1 MKPFLSGVGVFVVTA
16 TIASCWNPFAPDQAV
31 VLGVTQLD
39 APATISTG
47 SPLTVVLTVVT
58 GGCKSFDHIEAQRQA
73 ASASLTAWGRD
84 GAKGRN
90 DIVCPDNIV
99 YEPHSY
105 RFEPPFQSPFT
116 VTVNR
121 GRLSP
126 LIATVQVQ

>member
-1 MKPFLSGVGVFVVTA
+1 MKPFLSAIVFAVA
-16 TIASCWNPFAPDQAV
+16 AAIWGCRNPFAPDQSV
-31 VLGVTQLD
+31 VLDVTQLD
-39 APATISTG
+39 APTTISTG
-47 SPLTVVLTVVT
+47 SPLSVVLTVVT

-84 GAKGRN
+84 GAKGRK
-90 DIVCPDNIV
+90 DIMCPDNIV

>member
-1 MKPFLSGVGVFVVTA
+1 MKPFLSAIVFAVA
-16 TIASCWNPFAPDQAV
+16 AAIGGCRNPFAPDQSV
-31 VLGVTQLD
+31 VLDVTHLD
-39 APATISTG
+39 APTTISTG

-84 GAKGRN
+84 GAKGRK
-90 DIVCPDNIV
+90 DIMCPDNIV

>member
-1 MKPFLSGVGVFVVTA
+1 MKPFLSAIVFAVA
-16 TIASCWNPFAPDQAV
+16 AAIGGCRNPFAPDQSV
-31 VLGVTQLD
+31 VLDVTQLD
-39 APATISTG
+39 APTTISTG
-47 SPLTVVLTVVT
+47 SPLSVVLTVVT

-84 GAKGRN
+84 GAKGRK
-90 DIVCPDNIV
+90 DIMCPDNIV

>member
-1 MKPFLSGVGVFVVTA
+1 MKPFLSAIVFA
-16 TIASCWNPFAPDQAV
+16 LAAAIGGCRNPFAPDQSV

-58 GGCKSFDHIEAQRQA
+58 GGCKSFDHIEVQRQA

-84 GAKGRN
+84 GSKGRK
-90 DIVCPDNIV
+90 DIMCPDNIV
-99 YEPHSY
+99 YEPHPY

-116 VTVNR
+116 VTVDR